1 MSKKNTYNYSK
12 NRRKERRKQKKPIF
26 VHNEIVRK
34 RWKGNLSIKD
44 NFAKLGLAFNSN
56 EAVQDAESKVTPE
69 TQIETKT
76 IKELKRVKQ
85 WKKCREKFISEDDRL
100 FSMYLLEIYG
110 DDYVAM
116 SKDPKNVYQLTPLQ
130 MKRMLNTFRDSKYY
144 AQYITDKQNNNLRVV
159 QLYE

>member
-1 MSKKNTYNYSK
+1 MSI
-12 NRRKERRKQKKPIF
+12 R
-26 VHNEIVRK
+26 
-34 RWKGNLSIKD
+34 NLSIKD

-56 EAVQDAESKVTPE
+56 EAVQDAVILFFLVSRPRPRSKRRPLKV
-69 TQIETKT
+69 IGAFCLHLYL
-76 IKELKRVKQ
+76 ELKRVKQ

-130 MKRMLNTFRDSKYY
+130 MKRIMCRK
-144 AQYITDKQNNNLRVV
+144 IGC
-159 QLYE
+159 E